1 MFSRTNITL
10 ENCTQEL
17 ARQIAGMPGL
27 PGERP
32 IRATRL
38 AYLANLRRTHRFVA
52 PSWAIVVDTT
62 TGARYRANGQH
73 SSLMLAE
80 CPPEEFP
87 QGLLCTID
95 EYSTDNF
102 DADASEI
109 FEIFDNPRSARSNTD
124 KMSTVRAR
132 FAELQ
137 EIKLELLVA
146 IVNGVAHY
154 EGTREGGVVRTPRQ
168 RGMYL
173 NAPDVRTFAIWAASH
188 EHARH
193 NWLFWKP
200 GVVSE
205 MFTDLQTDPDAAKA
219 FWDLTLTESHPDP
232 EHETRECS
240 RNLKELAPRPRVGQ
254 DRLQKEAAK
263 FWRRYRRGLQAIA
276 A

>member
-10 ENCTQEL
+10 EHCTQEL
-17 ARQIAGMPGL
+17 AKQIAAMPGL

-32 IRATRL
+32 LKPSRL
-38 AYLANLRRTHRFVA
+38 AYLDNLRRTHRFAA
-52 PSWAIVVDTT
+52 PSWAIVVNTA

-73 SSLMLAE
+73 SSTMLAQIA
-80 CPPEEFP
+80 PEEFP

-102 DADASEI
+102 IEDASEI

-124 KMSTVRAR
+124 KMSTVRAQFPDLR
-132 FAELQ
+132 

-154 EGTREGGVVRTPRQ
+154 EGMREGGVVRTPRQ
-168 RGMYL
+168 RGMYF
-173 NAPDVRTFAIWAASH
+173 NEPDVRAFASWAASH

-193 NWLFWKP
+193 SWMFWKP

-205 MFTDLQTDPDAAKA
+205 MFTDLQADPEAAKA
-219 FWDLTLTESHPDP
+219 FWELTLTESHSDP

-263 FWRRYRRGLQAIA
+263 FWRRYRRSLQAIA

>member
-17 ARQIAGMPGL
+17 ASQIAGMPGL

-32 IRATRL
+32 IRSSRL
-38 AYLANLRRTHRFVA
+38 AYLDTLRRTGRFVA
-52 PSWAIVVDTT
+52 PSWAIVVDTV

-73 SSLMLAE
+73 SSLMLAQT
-80 CPPEEFP
+80 PPEEFP

-95 EYSTDNF
+95 EYSTNNF
-102 DADASEI
+102 VEDASEI

-132 FAELQ
+132 FSDLQ

-154 EGTREGGVVRTPRQ
+154 EGTREGGAVLTPRQ
-168 RGMYL
+168 RGMYF
-173 NAPDVRTFAIWAASH
+173 NVPEIRAFAIWAARH

-193 NWLFWKP
+193 SWMFWKP

-205 MFTDLQTDPDAAKA
+205 MLTDRQTDPDAAIG
-219 FWDLTLTESHPDP
+219 FWELTLTESHPDP

-263 FWRRYRRGLQAIA
+263 FWRRYRRSLQAIA